1 MDIQVS
7 LEELYI
13 GKFIEVGLLTL
24 NTHTARLVRCFSP
37 GVYMCSSMSCSVL
50 LHIAKF
56 AERALHDLCAV
67 LHQFSLVLV
76 YMCVISLLCYY
87 TLHNFVLL

>member
-24 NTHTARLVRCFSP
+24 NTHTA
-37 GVYMCSSMSCSVL
+37 
-50 LHIAKF
+50 
-56 AERALHDLCAV
+56 HDLCAV
-67 LHQFSLVLV
+67 FRQV
-76 YMCVISLLCYY
+76 YV
-87 TLHNFVLL
+87 F